1 MKTFRI
7 QSPLFASLALLLFVV
22 RPAWADYQATVLSD
36 GPKAYYR
43 LNDDTSRSNISRNS
57 GSLGVAGELTN
68 TVNVNA
74 FPGGLAGS
82 GNRARF
88 FNTGSSYGMIP
99 YNAAMNPENTQ
110 PFTVEAWFYP
120 ASDQINGGQCPI
132 NNRVS
137 AGFPDRTG
145 WVFFQRAPSLDYSG
159 KPGYEGV
166 GWNCRMYRGSGSA
179 TGLDVV
185 SQVPYQVGKW
195 THVVVVYDPV
205 QVTNATLTMYID
217 GVSANTNI
225 WAGGPSGAD
234 PGYVSN

>member
-1 MKTFRI
+1 MKSIRI
-7 QSPLFASLALLLFVV
+7 QSHLLASLALLLFIV

-43 LNDDTSRSNISRNS
+43 LNDDTSRSNINENS
-57 GSLGVAGELTN
+57 GSLGVAGDLTN
-68 TVNVNA
+68 TFNVKA

-82 GNRARF
+82 GNRAQF
-88 FNTGSSYGMIP
+88 FDTGTSYGMIP
-99 YNAAMNPENTQ
+99 FNAALNPDNTQ

-145 WVFFQRAPSLDYSG
+145 WVFFQRAPSLDYFG

-166 GWNCRMYRGSGSA
+166 GWNCRMYRGSGGA

-185 SQVPYQVGKW
+185 
-195 THVVVVYDPV
+195 H
-205 QVTNATLTMYID
+205 
-217 GVSANTNI
+217 
-225 WAGGPSGAD
+225 
-234 PGYVSN
+234 